1 MKFDGFVKKFL
12 GKKTDYDK
20 ACGVQCVDLAKQYLY
35 SVFGIKA
42 GSWGNAKEYWLDFNS
57 HSALTR
63 KFIKI
68 KNTPDFVPKKGDIVV
83 WNGDIS
89 SKNDCGHIA
98 IATGEGNTSYFYSYD
113 QNWGSKEMKKVKH
126 SYKAVYGVLRPKD
139 QSKITTKKATTTK
152 ATVDAN
158 GGLRMRSKIGTS
170 AGVVTTIPDG
180 ATVDVIKKNCGSKNG
195 YGWANVK
202 YKTYTGYVAN
212 DFLKFSK

>member
-1 MKFDGFVKKFL
+1 MKFDEFVKKFL

>member
-1 MKFDGFVKKFL
+1 MKFDEFVKKFL
-12 GKKTDYDK
+12 GKKMDYDK

-42 GSWGNAKEYWLDFNS
+42 GSWGNAKYYWLNFNS
-57 HSALTR
+57 HSALTSN
-63 KFIKI
+63 FTKI

-83 WNGDIS
+83 WSGDIS